1 MARAISHRRLT
12 GRARGTILTRVPPG
26 PIPKTQRLSLL
37 LLKEDVTEFDAALE
51 APSELESIDLAADVP
66 FEGRLYFKR
75 RVPNPPGWLNFV
87 QDGLSDELTGLLNSG
102 TAAVLLVKASERMF
116 AYTFGYGR
124 ALLAS
129 DSFVRDFGLK
139 VVLNTVD
146 ADRLRS
152 VDLRVIED
160 AVISRRTEASR
171 ASSSGAFGLDPGRD
185 ILRGVAGQPTEPAL
199 YGRQIMG
206 SDAVA
211 TGLKVEFRDLATV
224 AERFLTAYR
233 DTQYQQRFGWVD
245 QVKLVR
251 DQPRVDDLDARL
263 IAALAD
269 EGTDPGPY
277 LAAPSMLTWEDVEFN
292 YTRDRANHLDLDL
305 GEYLANLDPDTPDVE
320 TLRRHQV
327 RVRRAGTGE
336 EVSHW
341 SVYSCLVF
349 ETTVDGIACVLSEGQ
364 WFEVARTLVDQI
376 REGLAA
382 IPLCALAVPLARD
395 GEREDDYNAR
405 ASVEVR
411 GSVLLD
417 KILSRIAAERGPIE
431 VCDVLT
437 GDGQFLHIKRK
448 TQSATLSHLFSQGRI
463 SAEVFRRDPDL
474 RDELRAKIL
483 PTNPEV
489 AARIPAGNE
498 AVRPPDFEVVYGV
511 ITTRP
516 GGFPQNLPFFS
527 RLNLLRTYEFVT
539 ATLGFRASVLAI
551 GIEQTADEGTA

>member
-1 MARAISHRRLT
+1 M
-12 GRARGTILTRVPPG
+12 PPD
-26 PIPKTQRLSLL
+26 PEPKTQRLSLL
-37 LLKEDVTEFDAALE
+37 LLKEGVTELDDALE
-51 APSELESIDLAADVP
+51 APAELESIDLAASVP

-75 RVPNPPGWLNFV
+75 RTPNPPGWLSFV
-87 QDGLSDELTGLLNSG
+87 QDGLAGELTGLLNSG
-102 TAAVLLVKASERMF
+102 TAAVLLVKTGDVMF

-146 ADRLRS
+146 PDRLRS

-199 YGRQIMG
+199 YGRQILG

-211 TGLKVEFRDLATV
+211 TGLKVEFRDLARV

-233 DTQYQQRFGWVD
+233 DTQYQHRFGWVD

-269 EGTDPGPY
+269 ADVDPGPY

-305 GEYLANLDPDTPDVE
+305 GEYLANLDPETPDVE

-336 EVSHW
+336 EISHW

-349 ETTVDGIACVLSEGQ
+349 ETTVDGTAYVLSEGQ

-376 REGLAA
+376 HDGLAA
-382 IPLCALAVPLARD
+382 IPVSTLGVPQARD
-395 GEREDDYNAR
+395 GEREDAYNTR
-405 ASVEVR
+405 ASADVR
-411 GSVLLD
+411 GAVLLD
-417 KILSRIAAERGPIE
+417 KVLSRVAAERGPIE

-437 GDGQFLHIKRK
+437 DQGQFLHIKRK

-474 RDELRAKIL
+474 RDDLRAKLL
-483 PTNPEV
+483 PAAPHV
-489 AARIPAGNE
+489 AAMIPAGSE
-498 AVRPPDFEVVYGV
+498 AVRPADFEVVYGI

-516 GGFPQNLPFFS
+516 AGFPQNLPFFS
-527 RLNLLRTYEFVT
+527 RLNLLRTYEFLT
-539 ATLGFRASVLAI
+539 GTLGFRASVLAI
-551 GIEQTADEGTA
+551 GIELAVGEGDAQPRKPEFRMDVTAPAR

>member
-1 MARAISHRRLT
+1 LT
-12 GRARGTILTRVPPG
+12 SRARGSILTLVPPD
-26 PIPKTQRLSLL
+26 PEPKTQRLSLL
-37 LLKEDVTEFDAALE
+37 LLKESVAEFSDALE
-51 APSELESIDLAADVP
+51 AAARLESIDLAADVP

-75 RVPNPPGWLNFV
+75 RPPNPPSWLPFV
-87 QDGLSDELTGLLNSG
+87 AGGLSTEVTGLMNSG
-102 TAAVLLVKASERMF
+102 TAAVLLLRAGERMF

-124 ALLAS
+124 TLLAS

-185 ILRGVAGQPTEPAL
+185 ILRGVGGQPTEPAL
-199 YGRQIMG
+199 YGRQILG
-206 SDAVA
+206 SDAVT

-251 DQPRVDDLDARL
+251 DQLRMDDLDARL
-263 IAALAD
+263 IARLAD
-269 EGTDPGPY
+269 ADVDPGPY
-277 LAAPSMLTWEDVEFN
+277 LAAPSMLTWEDVEFS

-305 GEYLANLDPDTPDVE
+305 GEYLANLDPDTPDIE

-327 RVRRAGTGE
+327 RVRRGGSGE
-336 EVSHW
+336 DLSHW

-349 ETTVDGIACVLSEGQ
+349 ETTVDGTAYVLSEGQ

-376 REGLAA
+376 REGLDA
-382 IPLCALAVPLARD
+382 IPVCPLAVPQARD

-405 ASVEVR
+405 ASEHVQ
-411 GSVLLD
+411 GAVLLD
-417 KILSRIAAERGPIE
+417 KVLSRIAAERGPIE

-437 GDGQFLHIKRK
+437 DRGQFLHIKRK

-474 RDELRAKIL
+474 RDDLRAKL
-483 PTNPEV
+483 QPTAPDV

-498 AVRPPDFEVVYGV
+498 AVRPDDFEVVYGV

-516 GGFPQNLPFFS
+516 SGFPQNLPFFS
-527 RLNLLRTYEFVT
+527 RLNLLRTYEFLT
-539 ATLGFRASVLAI
+539 GTLGFRASVLAI
-551 GIEQTADEGTA
+551 GIEQTDDGVA

>member
-1 MARAISHRRLT
+1 MT
-12 GRARGTILTRVPPG
+12 DF
-26 PIPKTQRLSLL
+26 
-37 LLKEDVTEFDAALE
+37 EDALE
-51 APSELESIDLAADVP
+51 AVNELEPVDIAADVP
-66 FEGRLYFKR
+66 FEGRLYVKR
-75 RVPNPPGWLNFV
+75 RVPVPPGWLNFV
-87 QDGLSDELTGLLNSG
+87 QDGLAGELTGLLNSG
-102 TAAVLLVKASERMF
+102 TAAVLLLRAADRMF
-116 AYTFGYGR
+116 AFTFGYGR

-146 ADRLRS
+146 AERLRS

-185 ILRGVAGQPTEPAL
+185 ILRGVGGQPSEPAL

-206 SDAVA
+206 SDAAAVA
-211 TGLKVEFRDLATV
+211 LKVEFRELGMV
-224 AERFLTAYR
+224 AERLLTAYG
-233 DTQYQQRFGWVD
+233 DTQYKERFGWVD

-251 DQPRVDDLDARL
+251 DQSRIDDLDVEL
-263 IAALAD
+263 IAAFAD
-269 EGTDPGPY
+269 SEADTGPY

-292 YTRDRANHLDLDL
+292 YTRDPGNHLDLDL
-305 GEYLANLDPDTPDVE
+305 GEYLTNLDPEIPDVE

-336 EVSHW
+336 EISHW

-349 ETTVDGIACVLSEGQ
+349 ETTIDGTAYVLSEGQ

-376 REGLAA
+376 NVGLAG
-382 IPLCALAVPLARD
+382 IPASTLAVPTALD
-395 GEREDDYNAR
+395 GEREDDYNVR
-405 ASVEVR
+405 ASQAIG

-431 VCDVLT
+431 ICDVLT
-437 GDGQFLHIKRK
+437 SEGEFVHVKRK

-474 RDELRAKIL
+474 RDELRAKIKAI
-483 PTNPEV
+483 NPEV
-489 AARIPAGNE
+489 ARHIPAGKQ
-498 AVRPPDFEVVYGV
+498 AVNPSDFEVVYGV

-516 GGFPQNLPFFS
+516 AGFPQNLPFFS
-527 RLNLLRTYEFVT
+527 RLNLLRTHEFLT
-539 ATLGFRASVLAI
+539 ATLGFRASVMAI
-551 GIEQTADEGTA
+551 GIEQGGEGSPA